1 MFLLSIWFIT
11 TFSTF
16 NMKELIG
23 GYSTDYKISKV
34 LNIDNIKAPGHI
46 SFSKNGTWA
55 VTDSSKHCV
64 HLFNGEDQLVKTFGS
79 IGSANGE
86 FKNPKGVAF
95 DGDDH
100 LYVVDGN
107 NHRVQKFD
115 TTGNYLLQFGCKSD
129 NGKLNS
135 PTGIAVHDDKVYVA
149 DSGNSIISVF
159 RVNGEY
165 CFSFGSEEFAGLL
178 DVTINTD
185 NHVLVSTWSNE
196 GIHKFTLDGQC
207 IGKFGNRG
215 YYKAPLSYPYC
226 IASDSNGYTLVA
238 EYYNHRVSLFDKD
251 GEFVC
256 SFGSKGSSVGQFS
269 YIEGMGLSSD
279 GNIYISDNGN
289 HRIQI
294 YT

>member
-1 MFLLSIWFIT
+1 MQAALNLVHKLYLFFK
-11 TFSTF
+11 
-16 NMKELIG
+16 MDLIG
-23 GYSTDYKISKV
+23 HYSTDHKLSKV
-34 LNIDNIKAPGHI
+34 LNIDNMRSPGCI

-64 HLFNGEDQLVKTFGS
+64 HLFNGEDQLVKTFGT

-86 FKNPKGVAF
+86 FKNPKGVVF

-115 TTGNYLLQFGCKSD
+115 TSGNYLLQFGSKSD
-129 NGKLNS
+129 YGKLNS
-135 PTGIAVHDDKVYVA
+135 PTGIAVHNDKVYVA

-159 RVNGEY
+159 RLDGEY

-185 NHVLVSTWSNE
+185 DHVLVSTWSFE
-196 GIHKFTLDGQC
+196 GVHKFTLDGQC
-207 IGKFGNRG
+207 IGKFGTKKR
-215 YYKAPLSYPYC
+215 YYKVRSSFPYC
-226 IASDSNGYTLVA
+226 LATDSNGYTLVA
-238 EYYNHRVSLFDKD
+238 EYYNHRVSVFDKD
-251 GEFVC
+251 GAFVS
-256 SFGSKGSSVGQFS
+256 SFGSKGSSAGQFS
-269 YIEGMGLSSD
+269 YIEGIALSSD

-289 HRIQI
+289 RRIQV